1 MHKSVI
7 TFLICMFCGIVSSFA
22 QNINYQRVYL
32 SGKDASSAVDWEFKV
47 SDGRKSGKWA
57 KVPVPSNWELHGFG
71 TYNYGH
77 DHSVADKVL
86 GKEVGYYKHEF
97 NVPKDWKGKV
107 INIVFGGSMTDT
119 EVKINGKSAG
129 PIHQGAFYE
138 FKYDISRLLN
148 FGQDNLLEVKVAKH
162 SSNESI
168 NRAER
173 QADFWIFGG
182 IFRPVYLE
190 VLPQYHFDRI
200 AIDAK
205 EDGKFASFISLNKSV
220 RDAEVKV
227 DLFDQDRLIGY
238 LKTSVSG
245 EEGWVKGNFEGI
257 QSWNPEQPKLYHA
270 KFQLLVKGEV
280 VYSKNE
286 RIGFRTVELREKD
299 GIYVNDVK
307 VIFKGV
313 NRHSFYPNTGRAL
326 SVENHLEDIQ
336 LMKEMNMNAVRMSHY
351 PPDEAFLDLCDSLG
365 MFVLD
370 EVTGWQ
376 DGYDTIVGPKLIKE
390 TVLRDENH
398 PSVVIWD
405 HGNEGGWDFRNEP
418 MFHSTD
424 IQNRPV
430 IYPWLRK
437 NGVDTF
443 HYPVYGAGIHR
454 LSNGQDIFMPTE
466 LLHGLYDGGHGAGLE
481 DFWNDY
487 MSNPAAAGGFLWVF
501 SDEAVLRT
509 DLADSLDADGN
520 HAPDGIVGPYRE
532 KEGSFYT
539 IKDIWSP
546 IQIKPM
552 VVNAHFDGEIAL
564 ENKYLYTNLKG
575 YKLEWSLFAFD
586 NWNKEKLLSSG
597 SLVLPDILPEE
608 RKKIQLDIPS
618 ELINSD
624 WIKIAVKDPE
634 GNEVHY
640 WTWPVGQAKA
650 FTQRNMAVSIKADK
664 EKVVYVEEANI
675 LKISANE
682 SEYEFDQES
691 GMLILAKN
699 KDQIFK
705 LSGPIHQDNNPLE
718 KLIYDLDDEGNF
730 VLIAHYESY
739 PRRIK
744 WTVFKSG
751 LLKAEIAAPD
761 KRLSNIAF
769 LGVNF
774 SFPEEEVKGISW
786 LGNGPYRVWKNRIRG
801 PKFGLWQKDYNNT
814 ITGFSNGEMEYPEFK
829 GYHSNLYAY
838 NLALAQGNI
847 KVYTETA
854 GLFFRLFSPE
864 DSPFATKHLKVPF
877 PNGDLSFLYN
887 IPAIGT
893 KFHSAQE
900 MGPQAAPDSDVMHY
914 GDAKMDIVLWFDFD
928 TND

>member
-1 MHKSVI
+1 
-7 TFLICMFCGIVSSFA
+7 MFCGLVPLSA

-32 SGKDASSAVDWEFKV
+32 SGKDAATAVEWDFKV
-47 SDGRKSGKWA
+47 SDGRKSGEWSKI
-57 KVPVPSNWELHGFG
+57 PVPSNWELHGFG

-77 DHSVADKVL
+77 DHNVTDKVL

-97 NVPKDWKGKV
+97 SVPKDWKGEV

-119 EVKINGKSAG
+119 EVRVNGKLAG

-138 FKYDISRLLN
+138 FRYDISKLLTY
-148 FGQDNLLEVKVAKH
+148 GQKNLLEVKVAKH
-162 SSNESI
+162 STNESI

-190 VLPQYHFDRI
+190 VLPKYHFDRI
-200 AIDAK
+200 AINAK
-205 EDGKFASFISLNKSV
+205 EDGEFASFITLNKSLK
-220 RDAEVKV
+220 DAEVEV
-227 DLFDQDRLIGY
+227 QLFDQDKLIAS
-238 LKTSVSG
+238 LNEPISG
-245 EEGWVKGNFEGI
+245 DEGWIKGNFEGI
-257 QSWNPEQPKLYHA
+257 QNWNPEHPKLYQA
-270 KFQLLVKGEV
+270 KFQLLVKNKA
-280 VYSKNE
+280 VYSKVE

-299 GIYVNDVK
+299 GIYINNVK
-307 VIFKGV
+307 VVFKGV
-313 NRHSFYPNTGRAL
+313 NRHSFHPKSGRAL
-326 SVENHLEDIQ
+326 SLENHLEDIQ

-376 DGYDTIVGPKLIKE
+376 DGYDTIVGPKLIRE

-398 PSVVIWD
+398 PSVVLWD

-418 MFHSTD
+418 WFHYMD
-424 IQNRPV
+424 IQKRPV
-430 IYPWLRK
+430 IYPWLRR

-466 LLHGLYDGGHGAGLE
+466 FLHGLYDGGHGAGLE

-487 MSNPAAAGGFLWVF
+487 MANPAAAGGFLWVF

-546 IQIKPM
+546 VQIKPM
-552 VVNAHFDGEIAL
+552 VVNEHFDGNLVL
-564 ENKYLYTNLKG
+564 ENRYLYTNLKG
-575 YKLEWSLFAFD
+575 YNLEWSLLSFD
-586 NWNKEKLLSSG
+586 NWNNQNLISSG
-597 SLVLPDILPEE
+597 SQVLPEILPEE
-608 RKKIQLDIPS
+608 SKKIQLDIPS
-618 ELINSD
+618 ELSTAD
-624 WIKIAVKDPE
+624 WIKISVKDPKGKE
-634 GNEVHY
+634 LHY
-640 WTWPVGQAKA
+640 WTWAIGQAKEFA
-650 FTQRNMAVSIKADK
+650 ERNISARNEAGVD
-664 EKVVYVEEANI
+664 KVVYSEDGNI
-675 LKISANE
+675 LKISVNG
-682 SEYEFDQES
+682 SEYKFDKSS
-691 GMLILAKN
+691 GMLNQVKS
-699 KDQIFK
+699 KDEIFE
-705 LSGPIHQDNNPLE
+705 LSGPIQQDNNPLE
-718 KLIYDLDDEGNF
+718 KLEYDLDGEGNF
-730 VLIAHYESY
+730 VLTAHYESY
-739 PRRIK
+739 PKRIR
-744 WTVFKSG
+744 WTVFKNG
-751 LLKAEIAAPD
+751 LLKAVVAAPD
-761 KRLSNIAF
+761 KRLSNVEF

-786 LGNGPYRVWKNRIRG
+786 LGNGPYRVWKNRMRG
-801 PKFGLWQKDYNNT
+801 PKFGVWQKEYNNT
-814 ITGFSNGEMEYPEFK
+814 ITGFSNGKMEYPEFK
-829 GYHSNLYAY
+829 GYHANLYAY
-838 NLALAQGNI
+838 NLALKQGNI
-847 KVYTETA
+847 KVFTETA

-864 DSPFATKHLKVPF
+864 DSPFVTQHLKVPF
-877 PNGDLSFLYN
+877 PKGDLSFLYT

-900 MGPQAAPDSDVMHY
+900 MGPQAQKENDVMHH
-914 GDAKMDIVLWFDFD
+914 GDAKMDIVLWFDFE
-928 TND
+928 NKE